1 MKGDTGIVDI
11 LNNLLA
17 GELTAVDLYLLHG
30 EVYSDLGFHHLAQRA
45 LHESGEE
52 RQHAQALMQ
61 RILFL
66 DGRPDVSRRLDLK
79 TGSTVPEMLQSE
91 LDLEY
96 QVGQALRKAIAACE
110 TARDYVSRDM
120 LVSQLEDSE
129 MGQTYWLEKQLGL
142 IRLVGLENYQQSQM
156 KPDEPK

>member
-1 MKGDTGIVDI
+1 MKGDPGIVDI
-11 LNNLLA
+11 LNGLLA

-30 EVYSDLGFHHLAQRA
+30 EVYADLGFHHLARRA

-66 DGRPDVSRRLDLK
+66 DGRPEVSQRLDLK

-91 LDLEY
+91 LDMEY
-96 QVGQALRKAIAACE
+96 QVGKELRKAIAACE
-110 TARDYVSRDM
+110 AARDYVSRDM

>member
-1 MKGDTGIVDI
+1 MKGDRGIVDI
-11 LNNLLA
+11 LNDLLA

-30 EVYSDLGFHHLAQRA
+30 EVYSDRGLHHLATRA

-66 DGRPDVSRRLDLK
+66 EGRPDVSRRLDLK

-91 LDLEY
+91 LDMEY
-96 QVGQALRKAIAACE
+96 RVGEELRKAIAACE
-110 TARDYVSRDM
+110 AARDYVSRDM

-156 KPDEPK
+156 KPDEPA